1 MKYNRI
7 LMIREHFRLHQTIA
21 TIVARSQ
28 EHIEIAKSAI
38 IDSRIQL
45 EEFIAS
51 DPIFQLTLEPYDRPV
66 DDAPAVVKRMCH
78 ASSLFH
84 VGPMAAVAGA
94 IAASAVEAM
103 VEAGADYAVVDNGGD
118 IAICSDE
125 PVLVGIYAGASPIKD
140 LALEIHPAE
149 GILGVC
155 SSSGTVGPSISF
167 GCADVATVISRDP
180 AIADA
185 GATALGNAVTPDI
198 SLEECFSAVDRTG
211 VIAAL
216 VIRGDEMAVWGDMP
230 PIRRARVGY
239 DLITKG

>member
-1 MKYNRI
+1 MKHYWA

-21 TIVARSQ
+21 TIVARSH
-28 EHIEIAKSAI
+28 EHIETAKSAI
-38 IDSRIQL
+38 IDTRIQL
-45 EEFIAS
+45 EEFIAF
-51 DPIFQLTLEPYDRPV
+51 DPIFQLTLEPYDRPI
-66 DDAPAVVKRMCH
+66 DDAPPIVKRMCH

-103 VEAGADYAVVDNGGD
+103 VEAGADYALVDNGGD
-118 IAICSDE
+118 IAISSDE
-125 PVLVGIYAGASPIKD
+125 PVLVGIYAGASPIKN
-140 LALEIHPAE
+140 LALEIPPSR

-167 GCADVATVISRDP
+167 GCADVATVIAMDP

-185 GATALGNAVTPDI
+185 GATALGNAVAPDA
-198 SLEECFSAVDRTG
+198 SLEECFSVVDRDE
-211 VIAAL
+211 VIGAL
-216 VIRGDEMAVWGDMP
+216 VIRGNEMAVWGDIP

-239 DLITKG
+239 DLITKE

>member
-1 MKYNRI
+1 
-7 LMIREHFRLHQTIA
+7 MIREYFRLHQTIA

-38 IDSRIQL
+38 IDSRTQL
-45 EEFIAS
+45 EEFIAF
-51 DPIFQLTLEPYDRPV
+51 DPLFQLTLVPYDLPV
-66 DDAPAVVKRMCH
+66 DNAPPIVKRMCH

-94 IAASAVEAM
+94 IAAFAVEAM

-118 IAICSDE
+118 IAIFSDE
-125 PVLVGIYAGASPIKD
+125 PLLVGIYAGSSPIKN
-140 LALEIHPAE
+140 LALEIHPTG

-155 SSSGTVGPSISF
+155 SSSGTIGPSISF

-185 GATALGNAVTPDI
+185 GATALGNAVTPDA
-198 SLEECFSAVDRTG
+198 SLKECFSVVDRDE
-211 VIAAL
+211 VIGAL
-216 VIRGDEMAVWGDMP
+216 IIRGDEMAVWGEVP
-230 PIRRARVGY
+230 PIRRARVKY

>member
-1 MKYNRI
+1 
-7 LMIREHFRLHQTIA
+7 MIREHFKLHQTIA

-28 EHIEIAKSAI
+28 DHIEIAKSAI

-45 EEFIAS
+45 EEFIAF

-66 DDAPAVVKRMCH
+66 DDAPPVVKRMCN
-78 ASSLFH
+78 ASSLFQ

-94 IAASAVEAM
+94 IAAAAVEAM
-103 VEAGADYAVVDNGGD
+103 VDAGADYAVVDNGGD

-125 PVLVGIYAGASPIKD
+125 PVLVGIYAGMSPINN
-140 LALEIHPAE
+140 LALEIHPAGGFL
-149 GILGVC
+149 GIC

-185 GATALGNAVTPDI
+185 GATALGNAVTPDA
-198 SLEECFSAVDRTG
+198 SLEECFSVVDKKE

-216 VIRGDEMAVWGDMP
+216 VIRGNEMAMWGDVP

>member
-1 MKYNRI
+1 
-7 LMIREHFRLHQTIA
+7 MIRERFRLHQTIA
-21 TIVARSQ
+21 TIMARSQ

-38 IDSRIQL
+38 IESRIQL
-45 EEFIAS
+45 EEFIAM

-66 DDAPAVVKRMCH
+66 DDTPPVVKRMCN

-103 VEAGADYAVVDNGGD
+103 VDAGADYAIVDNGGD
-118 IAICSDE
+118 IAIFSDE
-125 PVLVGIYAGASPIKD
+125 PVLVGIYAGTSPIKN
-140 LALEIHPAE
+140 LALEIPPAG

-180 AIADA
+180 AVADA
-185 GATALGNAVTPDI
+185 GATALGNAVTLDAR
-198 SLEECFSAVDRTG
+198 LEECFSAVDKKE

-216 VIRGDEMAVWGDMP
+216 VIRGNEMAVWGDVP
-230 PIRRARVGY
+230 PIRRARVEY

>member
-1 MKYNRI
+1 
-7 LMIREHFRLHQTIA
+7 MIREHFRLHQTIA

-28 EHIEIAKSAI
+28 EHIDVAKGAI
-38 IDSRIQL
+38 IASRLQL
-45 EEFIAS
+45 EEFIS
-51 DPIFQLTLEPYDRPV
+51 GDPLFQLTLEPYDLPV
-66 DDAPAVVKRMCH
+66 DDAPPIVKRMCH
-78 ASSLFH
+78 ASSLFN

-103 VEAGADYAVVDNGGD
+103 VEAGAAYAVVDNGGD

-125 PVLVGIYAGASPIKD
+125 PVLVGIYAGASPIKN
-140 LALEIHPAE
+140 LALEIPPTK

-167 GCADVATVISRDP
+167 GCADVATVISSDP

-185 GATALGNAVTPDI
+185 GATALGNAVTPDV
-198 SLEECFSAVDRTG
+198 SLEECFRVVDRNE

-216 VIRGDEMAVWGDMP
+216 VIRGEEMAVWGDMP
-230 PIRRARVGY
+230 PIQRARVGY

>member
-1 MKYNRI
+1 
-7 LMIREHFRLHQTIA
+7 MIREHFRLHQTIA

-28 EHIEIAKSAI
+28 EHVEIAKSAI

-45 EEFIAS
+45 EEFIAF
-51 DPIFQLTLEPYDRPV
+51 DPIFQLTLEPYDRPS
-66 DDAPAVVKRMCH
+66 DDAPPVVKRMCY
-78 ASSLFH
+78 ASALFH

-125 PVLVGIYAGASPIKD
+125 PVLVGIYAGTSPIKD
-140 LALEIHPAE
+140 LALEVHPE
-149 GILGVC
+149 GGIMGVC

-185 GATALGNAVTPDI
+185 GATALGNAVTPDA
-198 SLEECFSAVDRTG
+198 SLEGCFSAIDRNE

-216 VIRGDEMAVWGDMP
+216 VIRGDEMALWGDVP